1 MSLLLMGLL
10 MLLMEQDYFTNINTL
25 TFTNINTLTEL

>member
-1 MSLLLMGLL
+1 MSLLLMG
-10 MLLMEQDYFTNINTL
+10 LLMEQDYFTNINTL